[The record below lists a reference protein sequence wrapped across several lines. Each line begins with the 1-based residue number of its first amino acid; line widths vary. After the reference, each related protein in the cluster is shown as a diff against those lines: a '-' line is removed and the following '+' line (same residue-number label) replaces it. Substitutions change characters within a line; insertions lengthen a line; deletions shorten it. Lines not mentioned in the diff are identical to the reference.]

1 MKNRLRQIIP
11 IFTILFLSHFC
22 QAQQAAVQHKIVI
35 QLTTADTSA
44 WSSTIG
50 GIKNIQKVFK
60 TDLQIEVVVHGKA
73 LDFLVKD
80 KTFFANEIAGLTK
93 EGIVFSACENSMRR
107 HNIKKAD
114 LLTDAFTVPSGVVEV
129 ILKQEQGW
137 SYLKASNN

>member
-1 MKNRLRQIIP
+1 
-11 IFTILFLSHFC
+11 
-22 QAQQAAVQHKIVI
+22 
-35 QLTTADTSA
+35 
-44 WSSTIG
+44 
-50 GIKNIQKVFK
+50 
-60 TDLQIEVVVHGKA
+60 VHGKA

-107 HNIKKAD
+107 HNIQKAD

-137 SYLKASNN
+137 TYLKASNN